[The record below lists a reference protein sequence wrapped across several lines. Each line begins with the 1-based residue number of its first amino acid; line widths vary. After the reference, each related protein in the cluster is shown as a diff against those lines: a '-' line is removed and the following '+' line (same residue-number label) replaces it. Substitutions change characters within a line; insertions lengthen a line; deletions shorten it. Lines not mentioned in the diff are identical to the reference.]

1 MISSYERRTA
11 WILDGAAVAFLAVYA
26 VPILHPGLSLG
37 WVRACEVASW
47 AIWGL
52 FGVDYFIR
60 VSLAEDRRRF
70 IRRNLVDLAVIVLPL
85 LRPMRLV
92 RLLPVLAR
100 MQHAGMSLRGR
111 ATTYVVAGAI
121 LLGFVASLAVLDAE
135 RGSSDANIT
144 SFGDAL
150 WWSATTVTTVG
161 YGDHFPTTGEGR
173 IVGAALMLGGIAL
186 VGTVTAALASW
197 FVEQQSKEIPK

>member
-1 MISSYERRTA
+1 
-11 WILDGAAVAFLAVYA
+11 VYA
-26 VPILHPGLSLG
+26 VPILHHPDLSPA
-37 WVRACEVASW
+37 WVQACSVASW

-52 FGVDYFIR
+52 FGVDYFVR
-60 VSLAEDRRRF
+60 LSRAEDRRRF
-70 IRRNLVDLAVIVLPL
+70 VRGNVLDLLVIVLPL
-85 LRPMRLV
+85 LRPMRVV

-100 MQHAGMSLRGR
+100 MQHAGLSLRAR
-111 ATTYVVAGAI
+111 ATTYVVAGAV

-135 RGSSDANIT
+135 RGSTEANIT

-173 IVGAALMLGGIAL
+173 IVGVGLMLGGIAL

-197 FVEQQSKEIPK
+197 FVEQQRKEASK